1 MDLLKKV
8 RPTSIEDV
16 PFYRDQIEEALQWIQ
31 DFKDK
36 KDRKKKV
43 LLIIGD
49 TGSGKTI
56 LAQLLFQ
63 ALEYQIIELNGTNL
77 RSQKKLGEFLHKAL
91 GFRNVI
97 DMFHERKKPIG
108 LIMDEIETLM
118 HNTDKGGFN
127 EFIQILKDYQK
138 YEKNIEKNKKQKI
151 DMNTFI
157 HIENPI
163 ICTYTKS
170 CEKKIQ
176 DLKNLS
182 HVIELNDIPL
192 AEYKKFT
199 ESLVKKKFIQKI
211 ELPVIKEMIRSVKND
226 IRRFIYSVE
235 NIQSYKYHKNL
246 KSFSIDDYHAIECI
260 NDPTKND
267 IQIKDAIEK
276 IMTQDNSY
284 SSLDLIYDL
293 DPFIVP
299 YTIYQNGLS
308 FLDNSSLTK
317 NEKVI
322 KYSQYIKS
330 LSEFDQI
337 NSLIYEN
344 NNYYEIENSLK
355 FHGIYYPS
363 QIFDNIHYKKKH
375 IPIEFTNIH
384 NKTSQMLVNR
394 KLIIQSKQSLKKKY
408 INTNSLILDCEILFH
423 YFNDFI
429 ECVHRGELND
439 LHEKKLI
446 QYMNQYKIQ
455 FPDLENILKIEK
467 INKNEDKRRKN
478 MNMLIKDKIIQ
489 SLDY

>member
-31 DFKDK
+31 DFNDK

-199 ESLVKKKFIQKI
+199 VG
-211 ELPVIKEMIRSVKND
+211 
-226 IRRFIYSVE
+226 
-235 NIQSYKYHKNL
+235 
-246 KSFSIDDYHAIECI
+246 CI
-260 NDPTKND
+260 SN
-267 IQIKDAIEK
+267 
-276 IMTQDNSY
+276 
-284 SSLDLIYDL
+284 
-293 DPFIVP
+293 PFV
-299 YTIYQNGLS
+299 
-308 FLDNSSLTK
+308 F
-317 NEKVI
+317 
-322 KYSQYIKS
+322 
-330 LSEFDQI
+330 F
-337 NSLIYEN
+337 
-344 NNYYEIENSLK
+344 
-355 FHGIYYPS
+355 
-363 QIFDNIHYKKKH
+363 
-375 IPIEFTNIH
+375 
-384 NKTSQMLVNR
+384 
-394 KLIIQSKQSLKKKY
+394 
-408 INTNSLILDCEILFH
+408 
-423 YFNDFI
+423 
-429 ECVHRGELND
+429 
-439 LHEKKLI
+439 
-446 QYMNQYKIQ
+446 
-455 FPDLENILKIEK
+455 FPLL
-467 INKNEDKRRKN
+467 
-478 MNMLIKDKIIQ
+478 
-489 SLDY
+489 